1 MCEKD
6 NRIMELEALLENERK
21 KRIKTEE
28 DLLNKNTYIFV
39 WETRF
44 GIVSASAKTFED
56 GMELFKGNF
65 KKIYPQKEKIYTSHI

>member
-6 NRIMELEALLENERK
+6 NRIMEFEALLENERK
-21 KRIKTEE
+21 KCIKAEE
-28 DLLNKNTYIFV
+28 DLLNKKTYIFV

-44 GIVSASAKTFED
+44 GFVSASAKTFED

-65 KKIYPQKEKIYTSHI
+65 KKIYPSIEKIYTKHI